1 MKRILLSLLIVVT
14 VSGAATSAT
23 LAFFTSSQTIS
34 GNIIST
40 GSVSFLGVLTD
51 LSGIIVPNITQHNF
65 GPGQVISRCLWI
77 RNAGGLPGRFK
88 FYRSGGSGA
97 TLGKLLT
104 VSAVMNP
111 AVGQPCHGVTP
122 PPDFTGTLYTTLNQ
136 ARPEWQNVVMY
147 GGSFDKLDNS
157 PIKLGSS
164 DPAMEA
170 GSYALMSLEIHMTGG
185 PLSSDTNEFKPTF
198 TLFGM
203 QKEGSD
209 PDSGWDLVPE
219 PSPSPTP

>member
-1 MKRILLSLLIVVT
+1 MKRVLISLLIVVT

-34 GNIIST
+34 GSIIST
-40 GSVSFLGVLTD
+40 GSLSFLAVLTD
-51 LSGIIVPNITQHNF
+51 LGGAIVPNITQHNF
-65 GPGQVISRCLWI
+65 GPGQVITRCLWI

-111 AVGQPCHGVTP
+111 PVGQPCSSTAAP
-122 PPDFTGTLYTTLNQ
+122 SEFTGPRYETSNQ
-136 ARPEWQNVVMY
+136 SRSEWQDVVMY
-147 GGSFDKLDNS
+147 GGVFDKLDNS
-157 PIKLGSS
+157 PIKLNSS
-164 DPAMEA
+164 DVPMEP
-170 GSYALMSLEIHMTGG
+170 GSFALMALEIRMTTGS
-185 PLSSDTNEFKPTF
+185 LSSDTNEFKPIF

-209 PDSGWDLVPE
+209 PGSGWDVALE
-219 PSPSPTP
+219 PSPSP